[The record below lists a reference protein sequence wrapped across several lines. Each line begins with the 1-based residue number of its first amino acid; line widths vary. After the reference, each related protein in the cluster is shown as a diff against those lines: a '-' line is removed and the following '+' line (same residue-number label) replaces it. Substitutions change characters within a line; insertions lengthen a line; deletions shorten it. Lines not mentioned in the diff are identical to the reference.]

1 VLLRHISSKDDY
13 TKRKQTHLVYQ
24 KRAGHLKIGLIKYN
38 PRAKQLQ
45 VADHFITSQE
55 FVFALNDDNMLM
67 IHKDFYIDP
76 DIRLII
82 SEFVKT

>member
-1 VLLRHISSKDDY
+1 LSWLHKEKTKRHIYTIRKEQDILKYAKD
-13 TKRKQTHLVYQ
+13 
-24 KRAGHLKIGLIKYN
+24 N
-38 PRAKQLQ
+38 PRAIQQQ
-45 VADHFITSQE
+45 VAVHFITSQE

-67 IHKDFYIDP
+67 ILKDLYIDP